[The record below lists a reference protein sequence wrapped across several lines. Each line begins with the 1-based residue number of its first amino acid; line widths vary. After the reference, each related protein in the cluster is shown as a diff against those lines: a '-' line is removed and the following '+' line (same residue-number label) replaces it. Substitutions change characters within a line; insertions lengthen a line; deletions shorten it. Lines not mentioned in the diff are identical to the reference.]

1 MSIYFYSVSTSG
13 FYTPDIHPT
22 MPSDVVE
29 ITAEYYQS
37 LLEGQSTGLQIT
49 ADAQGYPILTTM
61 VPVSATV
68 EQNKITA
75 VKLLANTDWTTMS
88 DVVSPANTSY
98 LSNQAD
104 FIAYRNAIRTIAI
117 NPTAGDLVWPVV
129 PTEIWTQGA

>member
-1 MSIYFYSVSTSG
+1 MTTYFYSVSTGG
-13 FYTPDIHPT
+13 FYTSDINPT
-22 MPSDVVE
+22 MPTDVVE
-29 ITAEYYQS
+29 ITEEYYQS
-37 LLEGQSTGLQIT
+37 LLAGQSEGLQIV
-49 ADAQGYPILTTM
+49 ADAQGYPILITP

-68 EQNKITA
+68 EQNKIAA

-117 NPTAGDLVWPVV
+117 NPTEGDLVWPVV
-129 PTEIWTQGA
+129 PTEVWTQK